1 MASDPLLQD
10 KAFPFVRVAPRPVK
24 PRPYG
29 LTIQADHGWGINRVN
44 DVLELAGDYTDWVK
58 FGMGAYRLQSEES
71 LRRKMEAFKKHDVKI
86 FFAGDVTEAAMQQGV
101 SKEFYAEVKRLG
113 GDAVEVSSTQVSMSL
128 DDKCNLIKMAKDAG
142 LEVVGEAGQKGK
154 DDWTNS
160 QSYIFKQMEAYFK
173 AGAWKVLIQG
183 EGITE
188 GVEENKEDLL
198 MNIAARFDIKELIF
212 QAKNGKSQSWYIS
225 TLGNGVNL
233 DIDYNQIIP
242 VELMRRNIRQRN
254 LFGLVGST
262 GL

>member
-10 KAFPFVRVAPRPVK
+10 KAFAFVRVAPRPVK

-29 LTIQADHGWGINRVN
+29 LTIIADRGWGMNRVD
-44 DVLELAGDYTDWVK
+44 DVLEMAGEYVDWVK
-58 FGMGAYRLQSEES
+58 MGIGAYRLQSEEF
-71 LRRKMEAFKKHDVKI
+71 LRRKMDAFKKHDVKI
-86 FFAGDVTEAAMQQGV
+86 FFAGDVTEAAIQQGV

-113 GDAVEVSSTQVSMSL
+113 ADAVEVSSAQISLSL

-160 QSYIFKQMEAYFK
+160 QSYIYKQAEAFFE
-173 AGAWKVLIQG
+173 AGAWKVLFQG

-188 GVEENKEDLL
+188 GVEKNKEDLL
-198 MNIAARFDIKELIF
+198 MNIAAHFDIKEVIF
-212 QAKNGKSQSWYIS
+212 QAKDGKSQGWFIS

-233 DIDYNQIIP
+233 DIDDDQIID
-242 VELMRRNIRQRN
+242 VELMRRNIRKRN
-254 LFGLVGST
+254 LFGLIGSA
-262 GL
+262 GI